1 MHLKSLI
8 TRRCLAVNKTDVSG
22 LGALAFCLC
31 LVGAVLSLINGDYV
45 WFVIDVLVAASY
57 MNMAREWFKS
67 ML

>member
-1 MHLKSLI
+1 M
-8 TRRCLAVNKTDVSG
+8 NKTDVSG